1 MEKYFLWYKAIHVIA
16 VISWMAAMFY
26 LPRLFVYHSRPN
38 ITPEMDKTF
47 KLMEKRLLRIIMTP
61 AMIITYIFGFL
72 VAYIY
77 GFVALGIWFHI
88 KMGAV
93 LALTILHGMQAKW
106 VKDFAKG
113 ENKHTEKFYRI
124 INEVPVF
131 FMLIAVVM
139 VIVKPFE

>member
-1 MEKYFLWYKAIHVIA
+1 
-16 VISWMAAMFY
+16 
-26 LPRLFVYHSRPN
+26 
-38 ITPEMDKTF
+38 
-47 KLMEKRLLRIIMTP
+47 
-61 AMIITYIFGFL
+61 
-72 VAYIY
+72 
-77 GFVALGIWFHI
+77 
-88 KMGAV
+88 MGAV
-93 LALTILHGMQAKW
+93 LALTILRGMQAKW

>member
-1 MEKYFLWYKAIHVIA
+1 
-16 VISWMAAMFY
+16 
-26 LPRLFVYHSRPN
+26 
-38 ITPEMDKTF
+38 
-47 KLMEKRLLRIIMTP
+47 
-61 AMIITYIFGFL
+61 
-72 VAYIY
+72 
-77 GFVALGIWFHI
+77 
-88 KMGAV
+88 
-93 LALTILHGMQAKW
+93 MQAKW